1 MLGRFYVERNH
12 QRATKRR
19 KHWTIRSKQG
29 PPHLS
34 HTNQL
39 KEKIEKTVR
48 SKCKRVNEW
57 VILLIR
63 TSNVAF
69 LRACLGLHL
78 QPACFHHHILLREIS
93 PSKGIIM
100 VRRLLQSLS
109 VEAFLWFPQTL
120 VCLLGLGSSISVEVP
135 SLLDV
140 SSLESLV

>member
-34 HTNQL
+34 HTNQP

-48 SKCKRVNEW
+48 SKCKRVMSE
-57 VILLIR
+57 LSLIR

-78 QPACFHHHILLREIS
+78 QPACFHHHILLWEIS

-109 VEAFLWFPQTL
+109 VEAFLWFPQSL
-120 VCLLGLGSSISVEVP
+120 AFPSALAASISLEVP
-135 SLLDV
+135 SLLGV
-140 SSLESLV
+140 FSLEFLV